1 MEWEKIFAN
10 PILDKGFIFKF
21 YKEVTQVNRK
31 NNGLKIEQRGI
42 SRGPVVETPCFHCR
56 WPSFIPWSGK

>member
-10 PILDKGFIFKF
+10 PILNKGFIFKF

-31 NNGLKIEQRGI
+31 KMD
-42 SRGPVVETPCFHCR
+42 
-56 WPSFIPWSGK
+56 